1 MIIRMRS
8 TKLLSGVLIPL
19 LLFSAS
25 CNRNTGSEEIP
36 AADITDIPPSIRQEA
51 DSLVLIRLTEQQR
64 ADLGI
69 KTILIEKNREAFPLT
84 VPGVVF
90 NDPEHTSIISAP
102 INGQI
107 SSINKREG
115 EWVRK
120 GEELFRIQSLEFGR
134 MVSEYLIAY
143 AEEEYQTNRLKRIR
157 QLVEETISSESELE
171 KALADYNRA
180 QVNSRAAYSRL
191 RAVGVPEGEI
201 ESFTGSGNINPVL
214 KIYSPITGIVEKN
227 FVEPGQSVNA
237 LENLSRVLDNRVVL
251 IRGYL
256 NPEDARLVE
265 AGNKVSISR
274 REDQSFIMEN
284 TISSINP
291 GLDESSMSVVLNVYA
306 QTVDGWPK
314 PGENVRL
321 TILTTA
327 DHDIILIPFEA
338 LTYDGN
344 DAVVFV
350 KKDDGLYEKRTIT
363 VADIGEGSVFVRN
376 GLSPGEEIAISQVF
390 SLKAISRYEII
401 SEE

>member
-1 MIIRMRS
+1 MKNTI
-8 TKLLSGVLIPL
+8 LLIVVITL
-19 LLFSAS
+19 LLVSAS
-25 CNRNTGSEEIP
+25 CNKSKNPEDRP
-36 AADITDIPPSIRQEA
+36 AAGIADIPPSIRQGT
-51 DSLVLIRLTEQQR
+51 DSLVLISLTEQQQ

-69 KTILIEKNREAFPLT
+69 KTIMIEKNREAYPLT

-102 INGQI
+102 INGQV

-120 GEELFRIQSLEFGR
+120 GEELFRIQSLEFGT

-143 AEEEYQTNRLKRIR
+143 AEEKYQNNRLNRIR
-157 QLVEETISSESELE
+157 QLVKETISSESELE
-171 KALADYNRA
+171 QALADYNRA
-180 QVNSRAAYSRL
+180 EVSSRAAYSRL
-191 RAVGVPEGEI
+191 RAVGVSESEI
-201 ESFTGSGNINPVL
+201 ASFTGSDDINPVL
-214 KIYSPITGIVEKN
+214 RIYSPITGVVEKN
-227 FVEPGQSVNA
+227 FIEPGQSVNA

-256 NPEDARLVE
+256 NPDDARLVE
-265 AGNKVSISR
+265 AGDKLSISR

-291 GLDESSMSVVLNVYA
+291 GLDENSMSVVVNVYV

-321 TILTTA
+321 TILTSA
-327 DHDIILIPFEA
+327 EQEIIRIPFEA
-338 LTYDGN
+338 LTYDAN

-350 KKDDGLYEKRTIT
+350 KKDDGLYEKRIII
-363 VADIGEGSVFVRN
+363 VADIGEDSVFVRE
-376 GLSPGEEIAISQVF
+376 GLSPGEEIAVSQVF
-390 SLKAISRYEII
+390 SLKAISRFDII

>member
-1 MIIRMRS
+1 MIKRM
-8 TKLLSGVLIPL
+8 KNIIALLVAIPL
-19 LLFSAS
+19 IVAAAS
-25 CNRNTGSEEIP
+25 CNKSKNLEDRP
-36 AADITDIPPSIRQEA
+36 AAGIADIPPSIRQGT
-51 DSLVLIRLTEQQR
+51 DSLVLISLTEQQQ

-69 KTILIEKNREAFPLT
+69 KTIMIEKNREAYPLT

-102 INGQI
+102 INGQV

-115 EWVRK
+115 EWVNK
-120 GEELFRIQSLEFGR
+120 GEELFRIQSLEFGT

-143 AEEEYQTNRLKRIR
+143 AEEKYQNNRLQRIR
-157 QLVEETISSESELE
+157 QLVKETISSESELE
-171 KALADYNRA
+171 QALADYNRA
-180 QVNSRAAYSRL
+180 EVSSRAAYSRL
-191 RAVGVPEGEI
+191 RAVGVSESEI
-201 ESFTGSGNINPVL
+201 ASFTGSDDINPVL
-214 KIYSPITGIVEKN
+214 RIYSPITGVVEKN
-227 FVEPGQSVNA
+227 FIEPGQSVNA

-256 NPEDARLVE
+256 NPDDARLVKP
-265 AGNKVSISR
+265 GDKLSISR

-291 GLDESSMSVVLNVYA
+291 GLDENSMSVVVNVYV

-321 TILTTA
+321 TILTSA
-327 DHDIILIPFEA
+327 EQEIMRIPFEA
-338 LTYDGN
+338 LTYDAN

-350 KKDDGLYEKRTIT
+350 KKDDGLYEKRIII
-363 VADIGEGSVFVRN
+363 VADIGEGSVFVRE
-376 GLSPGEEIAISQVF
+376 GLSPGEEVAVSQVF
-390 SLKAISRYEII
+390 SLKAISRFDII

>member
-1 MIIRMRS
+1 MKNTI
-8 TKLLSGVLIPL
+8 LLIVVITL
-19 LLFSAS
+19 LLVSAS
-25 CNRNTGSEEIP
+25 CNKSKNPEDRP
-36 AADITDIPPSIRQEA
+36 AAGIADIPPSIRQGT
-51 DSLVLIRLTEQQR
+51 DSLVLISLTEQQQ

-69 KTILIEKNREAFPLT
+69 KTIMIEKNREAYPLT

-102 INGQI
+102 INGQV

-120 GEELFRIQSLEFGR
+120 GEELFRIQSLEFGT

-143 AEEEYQTNRLKRIR
+143 AEEKYQNNRLNRIR
-157 QLVEETISSESELE
+157 QLVKETISSESELE
-171 KALADYNRA
+171 QALADYNRA
-180 QVNSRAAYSRL
+180 EVSSRAAYSRL
-191 RAVGVPEGEI
+191 RAVGVSESEI
-201 ESFTGSGNINPVL
+201 ASFTGSDDINPVL
-214 KIYSPITGIVEKN
+214 RIYSPITGVVEKN
-227 FVEPGQSVNA
+227 FIEPGQSVNA

-256 NPEDARLVE
+256 NPDDARLVE
-265 AGNKVSISR
+265 AGDKLSISR

-291 GLDESSMSVVLNVYA
+291 GLDENSMSVVVNVYV

-321 TILTTA
+321 TILTSA
-327 DHDIILIPFEA
+327 EQEIIRIPFEA
-338 LTYDGN
+338 LTYDAN

-350 KKDDGLYEKRTIT
+350 KKDDGLYEKRIIII
-363 VADIGEGSVFVRN
+363 ADIGEDSVFVRE
-376 GLSPGEEIAISQVF
+376 GLSPGEEIAVSQVF
-390 SLKAISRYEII
+390 SLKAISRFDII

>member
-1 MIIRMRS
+1 MINRM
-8 TKLLSGVLIPL
+8 KKAILLLVVVPL
-19 LLFSAS
+19 LLVSAS
-25 CNRNTGSEEIP
+25 CNKNKNSEETP
-36 AADITDIPPSIRQEA
+36 AAGITDLPPSIRQEA
-51 DSLVLIRLTEQQR
+51 DSLVFIRLTEQQR

-69 KTILIEKNREAFPLT
+69 KTMIIEKSSEAFPLT

-102 INGQI
+102 INGQL

-120 GEELFRIQSLEFGR
+120 GEELFRIQSLEFGT

-171 KALADYNRA
+171 QALADYNRA
-180 QVNSRAAYSRL
+180 QVSSRAAYSRL
-191 RAVGVPEGEI
+191 RAVGVPESEI

-214 KIYSPITGIVEKN
+214 RIYSPISGIVEKN

-237 LENLSRVLDNRVVL
+237 LENLSRILDNRVVL

-256 NPEDARLVE
+256 NPDDARLVE
-265 AGNKVSISR
+265 AGDKVSISR
-274 REDQSFIMEN
+274 REDQSFMMEN

-291 GLDESSMSVVLNVYA
+291 GLDENSMSVVVNVYA
-306 QTVDGWPK
+306 QTVDAWPK

-321 TILTTA
+321 TILTSA
-327 DHDIILIPFEA
+327 EQEIIRIPFEA
-338 LTYDGN
+338 LTYDAN

-350 KKDDGLYEKRTIT
+350 KKDDGLYEKRIIII
-363 VADIGEGSVFVRN
+363 ADIGEGSVFVRE
-376 GLSPGEEIAISQVF
+376 GLSPGEEVAVSQVF
-390 SLKAISRYEII
+390 SLKAISRFDII

>member
-1 MIIRMRS
+1 MINRM
-8 TKLLSGVLIPL
+8 KKAILLLVVVPL
-19 LLFSAS
+19 LLVSAS
-25 CNRNTGSEEIP
+25 CNKNKNSEETP
-36 AADITDIPPSIRQEA
+36 AAGITDLPPSIRQGA
-51 DSLVLIRLTEQQR
+51 DSLVFIRLTDQQQ

-69 KTILIEKNREAFPLT
+69 RTMIIEKSREAFPLT

-102 INGQI
+102 INGQL

-120 GEELFRIQSLEFGR
+120 GEELFRIQSLEFGT
-134 MVSEYLIAY
+134 MVSEYLITY

-171 KALADYNRA
+171 QALADYNRA
-180 QVNSRAAYSRL
+180 QVSSRAAYSRL
-191 RAVGVPEGEI
+191 RAVGVPESEI

-214 KIYSPITGIVEKN
+214 RIYSPISGIVEKN

-237 LENLSRVLDNRVVL
+237 LENLSRILDNRVVL

-256 NPEDARLVE
+256 NPDDARLVE
-265 AGNKVSISR
+265 AGDKVSISR
-274 REDQSFIMEN
+274 REDQSFMMEN

-291 GLDESSMSVVLNVYA
+291 GLDENSMSVVVNVYA
-306 QTVDGWPK
+306 QTVDAWPK

-321 TILTTA
+321 TILTSA
-327 DHDIILIPFEA
+327 EQEIIRIPFEA
-338 LTYDGN
+338 LTYDAN

-350 KKDDGLYEKRTIT
+350 KKDDGLYEKRIIII
-363 VADIGEGSVFVRN
+363 ADIGEGSVFVRE
-376 GLSPGEEIAISQVF
+376 GLSPGEEVAVSQVF
-390 SLKAISRYEII
+390 SLKAISRFDII

>member
-1 MIIRMRS
+1 MINIM
-8 TKLLSGVLIPL
+8 KNKIL
-19 LLFSAS
+19 LLVVVPLILVSAS
-25 CNRNTGSEEIP
+25 CNKNKNSEETP
-36 AADITDIPPSIRQEA
+36 AAGITDLPPSIRQGA
-51 DSLVLIRLTEQQR
+51 DSLVFIRLTEHQL

-69 KTILIEKNREAFPLT
+69 KTMIIEKSSEAFPLT

-102 INGQI
+102 INGQL

-115 EWVRK
+115 EWVMK
-120 GEELFRIQSLEFGR
+120 GEELFRIQSLEFGT

-143 AEEEYQTNRLKRIR
+143 AEEEYQTNRLNRVR

-171 KALADYNRA
+171 QALADYNRA
-180 QVNSRAAYSRL
+180 QVSSRAAYSRL
-191 RAVGVPEGEI
+191 RAVGVPESEI

-214 KIYSPITGIVEKN
+214 RIYSPISGIVEKN

-237 LENLSRVLDNRVVL
+237 LENLSRILDNRVVL

-256 NPEDARLVE
+256 NPDDARLVE
-265 AGNKVSISR
+265 AGDKVSISR

-291 GLDESSMSVVLNVYA
+291 GLDENSMSVVVNVYA
-306 QTVDGWPK
+306 QTVDAWPK

-321 TILTTA
+321 TILTSA
-327 DHDIILIPFEA
+327 EQEIIRIPFEA
-338 LTYDGN
+338 LTYDAN

-350 KKDDGLYEKRTIT
+350 KKDDGLYEKRIITI
-363 VADIGEGSVFVRN
+363 ADIGEGSVFVRE
-376 GLSPGEEIAISQVF
+376 GLSPGEKIAISQVF
-390 SLKAISRYEII
+390 SLKAISRFDII